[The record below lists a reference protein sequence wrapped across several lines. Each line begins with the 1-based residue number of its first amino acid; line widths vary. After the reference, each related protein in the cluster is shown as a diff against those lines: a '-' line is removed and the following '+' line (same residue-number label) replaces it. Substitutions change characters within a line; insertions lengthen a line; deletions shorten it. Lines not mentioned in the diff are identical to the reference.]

1 MSTRILQ
8 SCFTMFYNG
17 LEAIHF
23 NFVLDKCLVRRNDF
37 KITMTRISC
46 GEIRNSFELILK

>member
-46 GEIRNSFELILK
+46 GEICNSFELILK